1 MAVVAPVAKIVDNI
15 QLEVSYVKK
24 NSSGKDALC
33 ILSIS

>member
-24 NSSGKDALC
+24 KKLNEIFNQK
-33 ILSIS
+33 I

>member
-24 NSSGKDALC
+24 NLNEIFNQK
-33 ILSIS
+33 I